1 MPVPTIGS
9 GENHYQMVSVFDCV
23 GAILCAID
31 KGIPNKEYNLGSENP
46 PSCKELLQFVIRDS
60 GKHSIVVPT
69 PAKIVKVAFAKE
81 DLGWIPKYKDT
92 DMLLAAYQKHKGNEE
107 R

>member
-81 DLGWIPKYKDT
+81 GPWVDT
-92 DMLLAAYQKHKGNEE
+92 KV
-107 R
+107 